1 MNNQYQPKGN
11 HLVFQP
17 QLQHPFGDEFAK
29 QVLNA
34 CYNQVGGISGTNY
47 PFLSN
52 PEEQIWQNLVG
63 TRSSHAVCELI
74 HELNAPVHFSQ
85 ILARRFDNPQM
96 VFDCLPVMLTR
107 LLEPQRS
114 NNLYPA
120 PDNTL
125 TYSEL
130 SERVAAQIN
139 LMMKIERHES
149 PADQIMAIREVLT
162 SYYLF
167 ELSAYQDSGR
177 SLLACQYQSLVGAI
191 QDLYPLFVE
200 LGMGAP
206 VTVGPLVLF
215 SDNKFAEEFSVRSL
229 THYVELSEETVAEHL
244 QTLVNNNHDWV
255 ENEVLAVVRNLP
267 STLSY
272 HPSAVTDTTWCQTL
286 SDIEKEIGRDAL
298 LGLFHCAF
306 LRTYS

>member
-11 HLVFQP
+11 QLVFQP
-17 QLQHPFGDEFAK
+17 NLPHPFGDEFAK

-34 CYNQVGGISGTNY
+34 CYNQVGGVSGNNY

-74 HELNAPVHFSQ
+74 LEYNAPVHFSQ

-96 VFDCLPVMLTR
+96 VFDCLPVMLAR

-120 PDNTL
+120 MNAGVSYSEASDRVAVGIEEKLGVKRLDSPAEQMISLREAL
-125 TYSEL
+125 TYRLLREL
-130 SERVAAQIN
+130 TI
-139 LMMKIERHES
+139 
-149 PADQIMAIREVLT
+149 
-162 SYYLF
+162 
-167 ELSAYQDSGR
+167 YQEGGH
-177 SLLACQYQSLVGAI
+177 SLLACQYQSLVGVI
-191 QDLYPLFVE
+191 QDLYPLFIEV
-200 LGMGAP
+200 GMASP
-206 VTVGPLVLF
+206 VTVGPLVVF
-215 SDNKFAEEFSVRSL
+215 SDNKYAEEFSMRSL
-229 THYVELSEETVAEHL
+229 EHYVGLSDETVAEHL
-244 QTLVNNNHDWV
+244 NRIVENNHAWV
-255 ENEVLAVVRNLP
+255 ADEVITLVRNLP

-272 HPSAVTDTTWCQTL
+272 HPSAVTDTTWRQTL
-286 SDIEKEIGRDAL
+286 SDVEKEIGRDAL

-306 LRTYS
+306 LRTYG

>member
-34 CYNQVGGISGTNY
+34 CYNQVGGTSGTNY

-52 PEEQIWQNLVG
+52 PEEQVWQNLVG
-63 TRSSHAVCELI
+63 TRSSHAVCEMILG
-74 HELNAPVHFSQ
+74 HNAPVHFSQ

-96 VFDCLPVMLTR
+96 VFDCLPVMLAR

-114 NNLYPA
+114 NSLYPA
-120 PDNTL
+120 PDNTP
-125 TYSEL
+125 TYSEM
-130 SERVAAQIN
+130 SERVATQIN

-149 PADQIMAIREVLT
+149 SADQIMAIREVLT
-162 SYYLF
+162 GYYLF

-177 SLLACQYQSLVGAI
+177 SLLACQYQSLVGVI
-191 QDLYPLFVE
+191 QDIYPLFVD

-244 QTLVNNNHDWV
+244 HSLVENNHDWV
-255 ENEVLAVVRNLP
+255 LNEVLTVVRNLP
-267 STLSY
+267 STLNH
-272 HPSAVTDTTWCQTL
+272 HPSAVEEGTWRTILTDM
-286 SDIEKEIGRDAL
+286 EKEIGRDAL

-306 LRTYS
+306 KRTYG

>member
-17 QLQHPFGDEFAK
+17 NLQHPFGDEFAK

-34 CYNQVGGISGTNY
+34 CYSQVGGISGTNY

-52 PEEQIWQNLVG
+52 PEEQVWQNLVG

-85 ILARRFDNPQM
+85 VLARRFDNPQM

-107 LLEPQRS
+107 LLEPQRPTS
-114 NNLYPA
+114 LYPA
-120 PDNTL
+120 TDNTP

-130 SERVAAQIN
+130 SDRVATEIK
-139 LMMKIERHES
+139 LMMKVDRHES
-149 PADQIMAIREVLT
+149 PADQIMALREVLIE
-162 SYYLF
+162 YHLF

-177 SLLACQYQSLVGAI
+177 SLLACQYQALVGAI
-191 QDLYPLFVE
+191 QDIYPLFVE
-200 LGMGAP
+200 LGMAGP
-206 VTVGPLVLF
+206 VTAGPLVLF
-215 SDNKFAEEFSVRSL
+215 SDNKYAEEFSVRSL
-229 THYVELSEETVAEHL
+229 SHYVGLSEETVTEHL
-244 QTLVNNNHDWV
+244 IAVADNNHDWV
-255 ENEVLAVVRNLP
+255 ENEVIAVIRNLP
-267 STLSY
+267 STLNH
-272 HPSAVTDTTWCQTL
+272 HPSAVEEGTWRTIIA
-286 SDIEKEIGRDAL
+286 DMEKEIGRDAL

-306 LRTYS
+306 MRTYN

>member
-1 MNNQYQPKGN
+1 MNNQYQPKGFTFN
-11 HLVFQP
+11 P
-17 QLQHPFGDEFAK
+17 GPTPFGDDFAK

-34 CYNQVGGISGTNY
+34 CYEQVGAARAMGSNY
-47 PFLSN
+47 PFISN
-52 PEEQIWQNLVG
+52 PEEQIWHNLVG

-74 HELNAPVHFSQ
+74 LEHNAPVHFSQ
-85 ILARRFDNPQM
+85 VLARRFDNPQM

-125 TYSEL
+125 TYSEM
-130 SERVAAQIN
+130 SNHVAAEIKD
-139 LMMKIERHES
+139 LLGIVRVES
-149 PADQIMAIREVLT
+149 PAEQIMVVREALMGR
-162 SYYLF
+162 LLR
-167 ELSAYQDSGR
+167 ELMIYQESGR
-177 SLLACQYQSLVGAI
+177 SLLASNYQATVSVI
-191 QDLYPLFVE
+191 QELYPLFAK
-200 LGMGAP
+200 LGLGGP
-206 VTVGPLVLF
+206 ITVGPLVLF
-215 SDNKFAEEFSVRSL
+215 SDNKYAEEFSVRSL

-244 QTLVNNNHDWV
+244 NAMIQNNHDWV
-255 ENEVLAVVRNLP
+255 VNEVLAVVRNLP

-306 LRTYS
+306 LRTYG